1 MVYTSILIHSARM
14 KTKGKELVKIIDICD
29 SCAHEIFPVAV
40 NINICRN
47 NTVET
52 LVRLDKKYKVVYQS
66 KAIQLIVNKRV
77 LTKEVQW
84 F

>member
-40 NINICRN
+40 NINICWK
-47 NTVET
+47 NTIQT
-52 LVRLDKKYKVVYQS
+52 LVRLNKK
-66 KAIQLIVNKRV
+66 I
-77 LTKEVQW
+77 
-84 F
+84 